1 MKSKLHK
8 QLAGNRKLLGSTDN
22 GLTTQQKSM
31 RLLWIVLCRLA
42 HVKLGRLL
50 PQSETETIVAQI
62 PPRPTSKGLW
72 GCWPKRGHDVGSRSL
87 HLQRGRCRGGS
98 AQLAADILF
107 GHYCNGP
114 VPPKPCPQ
122 AVLLLQGSRS
132 GWLWCRACCLLTCH
146 FGFRRSRVVNRK
158 LGERREHHI
167 LALVPKALYHNT
179 EYAALYKQDPRKGPN
194 IENYPHIGNMDPR
207 GP

>member
-1 MKSKLHK
+1 MKSILHQ

-62 PPRPTSKGLW
+62 PPRPTSKDLW
-72 GCWPKRGHDVGSRSL
+72 GCWPKRGHDVGTRSL
-87 HLQRGRCRGGS
+87 YLQSGRCRGGGVARPLQPA

-146 FGFRRSRVVNRK
+146 FWISQISGCEPKTRGNVRTPYFGAGAQSVVPQHGVRS
-158 LGERREHHI
+158 LI
-167 LALVPKALYHNT
+167 ST
-179 EYAALYKQDPRKGPN
+179 GP
-194 IENYPHIGNMDPR
+194 
-207 GP
+207 